1 VAESAIDTLVGPN
14 GAGKTTIIKMLMNV
28 FGATGGRAE
37 VLGVDSTQIR
47 GKFFTFIGYVSE
59 NQQIPEWMRVGS
71 FLSFPDL

>member
-1 VAESAIDTLVGPN
+1 
-14 GAGKTTIIKMLMNV
+14 MLMNV